1 MSPAETIDLLLQRA
15 GTLPA
20 AAWSGAAAA
29 LLASYLL
36 RAARLQA
43 EWQPR
48 TGASLRDCL
57 RLFLLHNIAVV
68 WLPMRSGEA
77 GYPLWLQRRWQVPL
91 QESLPSLLWLRL
103 QDALVLALLGALAL
117 TLTTLAALPALAALG
132 AGAALMLALA
142 GPVEQALERQLQ
154 RWPQPAATA
163 APRTRRG
170 RWHAALR
177 ARRGG
182 RRAWRLCIGNWAIKL
197 ATLALLLE
205 ALGGAGPG
213 GSAAA
218 LRGVLA
224 GEWAGVLPLQA
235 PGGLGSYEAAVWA
248 GAGAPQPAALA
259 LGAVLQ
265 LHALSLALATLGG
278 ALAAID
284 TGMTG
289 STT

>member
-1 MSPAETIDLLLQRA
+1 MSPAETIDTLLLRA
-15 GTLPA
+15 GLLPA

-117 TLTTLAALPALAALG
+117 ALTTLAALPALAALG

-142 GPVEQALERQLQ
+142 GPVEQALERQL
-154 RWPQPAATA
+154 RRRPQPAAE
-163 APRTRRG
+163 TRWS

-182 RRAWRLCIGNWAIKL
+182 RQAWRLCIGNWAIKL

-205 ALGGAGPG
+205 ALGGAGTG

-278 ALAAID
+278 AIAAID

>member
-1 MSPAETIDLLLQRA
+1 MSPAETIDTLLLRA
-15 GTLPA
+15 GLLPA

-117 TLTTLAALPALAALG
+117 ALTTLAALPALAALG

-142 GPVEQALERQLQ
+142 GPVEQALERQL
-154 RWPQPAATA
+154 RHRPQPAAE
-163 APRTRRG
+163 TRWS